1 MSLNIQGSGRLI
13 YRHSS
18 KDVTTKRTL
27 LATRKLNTFHKTKQ
41 QLILWDGLTV
51 KNVKQIIS
59 SSRLSYAA
67 ADKIPGSPNRMDS
80 GPCCRGPVCQDKVNF
95 ADFMGPPLYQ
105 QGGPSINP
113 AAHKVPAIFA
123 Q

>member
-1 MSLNIQGSGRLI
+1 M
-13 YRHSS
+13 
-18 KDVTTKRTL
+18 
-27 LATRKLNTFHKTKQ
+27 
-41 QLILWDGLTV
+41 
-51 KNVKQIIS
+51 KQIIP
-59 SSRLSYAA
+59 SSRLSSTA
-67 ADKIPGSPNRMDS
+67 ADKIPGSPNRMDG

-95 ADFMGPPLYQ
+95 ADFMGAPLYQ

>member
-1 MSLNIQGSGRLI
+1 MSLNIQGSGQLI
-13 YRHSS
+13 YRHLS

-27 LATRKLNTFHKTKQ
+27 RATRKSNTFHKTKQ
-41 QLILWDGLTV
+41 QLILWDVLTL
-51 KNVKQIIS
+51 KIGKQIVPRS
-59 SSRLSYAA
+59 HLSYTA

-95 ADFMGPPLYQ
+95 ADFMGPLLYQ